1 MEERPPAKK
10 GGSGGG
16 KIGMVGRGAK
26 VGQVPNGV
34 TPRQAGNGNGSS
46 GRPKLAR
53 QRQQDSTTKSN
64 RFPPQGNELSK
75 FFYNSRVPSPLR
87 RRPR

>member
-46 GRPKLAR
+46 RPKLAR
-53 QRQQDSTTKSN
+53 QRQQDSTTKSKG
-64 RFPPQGNELSK
+64 FPQKKTES
-75 FFYNSRVPSPLR
+75 FYDNLFL
-87 RRPR
+87 